1 MSKIPCMYHRTFG
14 GEYNS
19 SCTTCNGQ
27 DFGLSEDKVQALRGE
42 VHPVPHCPNNKAT
55 LLGVNM
61 PLATMQARIHQ
72 QNKDMGWWDKPR
84 EIGTLLCLVHSEISE
99 AMEGARK
106 NLMDDHLP
114 HRSML
119 EVELADAMIRI
130 MDIAGANG
138 LDLVGAI
145 VEKVEYNAARADH
158 QPGARAETYGKK
170 F

>member
-1 MSKIPCMYHRTFG
+1 MSEPM
-14 GEYNS
+14 
-19 SCTTCNGQ
+19 
-27 DFGLSEDKVQALRGE
+27 
-42 VHPVPHCPNNKAT
+42 PVPPKSGKLYCPNNKLR
-55 LLGVNM
+55 LLGVHM

-72 QNKDMGWWDKPR
+72 QNKDMGWWDNSR
-84 EIGTLLCLVHSEISE
+84 EMGTLLCLVHSEISE

-130 MDIAGANG
+130 MDIAEHEG
-138 LDLVGAI
+138 LDLAGAI
-145 VEKVEYNAARADH
+145 VEKVEYNRSRADH